1 MSASNKKKLRK
12 EQNLAAMTEKQKKE
26 RKEAGVAVALRYR
39 RAVFGGRRVAFHGRR
54 LVSRCAQ
61 LLSGHREE
69 SVKRPPTRARIN
81 NKV

>member
-1 MSASNKKKLRK
+1 M
-12 EQNLAAMTEKQKKE
+12 
-26 RKEAGVAVALRYR
+26 AVALRYR